1 MALTTDNLLSE
12 SFKNDFGAVDEVMFL
27 GVKSYSTS
35 FSASCASKKATWTKS
50 LK

>member
-1 MALTTDNLLSE
+1 
-12 SFKNDFGAVDEVMFL
+12 VMFL

-50 LK
+50 LKWCFKYANGP